1 MEEHKKHNLIPNS
14 TQMPNLILD
23 LVVPRVPEAEARC
36 LLYVCRRTFGFHKES
51 DRISFSQFIH
61 GIRDRSGKPLDYGT
75 GLSRQAVANGL
86 RNLVRAEVLI
96 VIENSKGNFYRI
108 NLEMAVDKVVYLVDQ
123 SRRLTKSSLRNRPKA
138 VYQVDTQKKGNKE
151 KQSSRQSGDPPVDN
165 RLELGRLKADLYGK
179 FSIKNIQIES

>member
-1 MEEHKKHNLIPNS
+1 MEEHKKLNLIPNS

-23 LVVPRVPEAEARC
+23 LVIPRIPEAEARC

-61 GIRDRSGKPLDYGT
+61 GIRDHKGKSLDYGT

-86 RNLVRAEVLI
+86 RNLVKAEVLI
-96 VIENSKGNFYRI
+96 VIKNSKGNFYKI
-108 NLEMAVDKVVYLVDQ
+108 NLEMAVDKVVNLVDQ
-123 SRRLTKSSLRNRPKA
+123 SRKLTKSGLRNRPKS
-138 VYQVDTQKKGNKE
+138 VYQVDTQNIGNKE
-151 KQSSRQSGDPPVDN
+151 KQSIRQSLDPPVDN

-179 FSIKNIQIES
+179 FSIKSNQIKS